1 MEAQRQSR
9 KEWKEVFVH
18 VTLVHRNQLW
28 IMLNRP
34 VVIRAALCEVMKAG
48 LVFGAGT
55 KSRDNVSTFILP
67 FQPRQEVCTS
77 PSPADHIHSHT
88 MECPGVEF
96 GRILVTAAALAS
108 MLRAAGHNT
117 EILGPHSDIELTQ
130 VERYMCTHSGL
141 SPPTSPPLPPP
152 PPSVAF
158 LLCLSCVIDC
168 FDIVL
173 SSHVAKSY
181 STIVWI
187 TTSLIHIYCL
197 I

>member
-28 IMLNRP
+28 ITLSRP
-34 VVIRAALCEVMKAG
+34 VVIRAALCEMMKAG

-55 KSRDNVSTFILP
+55 ESRDNVSTFILP
-67 FQPRQEVCTS
+67 FKPRREKVCAL
-77 PSPADHIHSHT
+77 PSSTVQTRSHT
-88 MECPGVEF
+88 MECPDVEF
-96 GRILVTAAALAS
+96 GRVLVTAAALAS
-108 MLRAAGHNT
+108 VLRAAGHNT

-152 PPSVAF
+152 PPPSVAF
-158 LLCLSCVIDC
+158 LLCLSCVIN
-168 FDIVL
+168 
-173 SSHVAKSY
+173 S
-181 STIVWI
+181 
-187 TTSLIHIYCL
+187 
-197 I
+197 

>member
-1 MEAQRQSR
+1 M
-9 KEWKEVFVH
+9 FVH
-18 VTLVHRNQLW
+18 VTLAHRNQLW
-28 IMLNRP
+28 ITLNRP
-34 VVIRAALCEVMKAG
+34 VVIRAVLCEVINAG
-48 LVFGAGT
+48 LVFGTGT
-55 KSRDNVSTFILP
+55 KSIDNVSTFILP
-67 FQPRQEVCTS
+67 FKPRREVCTS
-77 PSPADHIHSHT
+77 PSPADQAHSHTT
-88 MECPGVEF
+88 MECPDVEF
-96 GRILVTAAALAS
+96 GRVLVTAAALAS

-117 EILGPHSDIELTQ
+117 EMLGPHSDIELTQ
-130 VERYMCTHSGL
+130 VERYMCTHYSGL

-158 LLCLSCVIDC
+158 LLCLACVVDC
-168 FDIVL
+168 FHIVL